1 MYFMSSVKNYF
12 LFAGVGFLGA
22 GINFTL
28 MPYLS
33 HFIPPYEFGLLSM
46 INSYVTL
53 LIPLI
58 GLVVSGLIFVDYFK
72 IKDKD
77 EFALLFTSLQLIPLP
92 Y

>member
-1 MYFMSSVKNYF
+1 MYFMSSVKNFILYT
-12 LFAGVGFLGA
+12 GVGFLGA
-22 GINFTL
+22 GINFIL

-33 HFIPPYEFGLLSM
+33 HFITSYEYGLLSM
-46 INSYVTL
+46 INTYVTV

-72 IKDKD
+72 IKDKN